1 MSVERLTFACMQP
14 FLESILAD
22 PGTGGRLQWDA
33 EKHHWL
39 NPLSFVAY
47 PVAEGAIDLRPQ
59 LPFVQPRQPEL
70 HRRYGT
76 SFEYPEHYQHDA
88 EVFDYTE
95 QPADA
100 ATRHENRR
108 LHQRILE
115 ALPKKAELILDVG
128 CGNAWLAEALLPK
141 GKTVLSMD
149 ISNVNPQKAIQR
161 FPSERHIGLVA
172 DVYHLPIQPRSLD
185 AIVASEIM
193 EHVPDPKLFI
203 EKLTAALKP
212 GGVLVITTPYD
223 EQRQHHLCV
232 HCNRPTPSHAHLHS
246 FSEANIGEF
255 IPESIGYET
264 RAFHNTYLLRLKSH
278 LIFRWLPHW
287 AWKVKDAAW
296 NNLFGKPTRFLIRLT
311 GPDEQKPLA

>member
-1 MSVERLTFACMQP
+1 MNVLERLTFTGMQTL
-14 FLESILAD
+14 LESILAD

-33 EKHHWL
+33 GAKHWI
-39 NPLSFVAY
+39 NPLSFAAY
-47 PVAEGAIDLRPQ
+47 SVREGVIDLRPKIPLVKPQ
-59 LPFVQPRQPEL
+59 LPEL

-76 SFEYPEHYQHDA
+76 SFEYLEHYQRDA

-95 QPADA
+95 PPADA

-115 ALPKKAELILDVG
+115 ALPQKAELVLDVG

-149 ISNVNPQKAIQR
+149 ISTANPQKALQR

-172 DVYHLPIQPRSLD
+172 DAYHLPILPGSLD
-185 AIVASEIM
+185 AIVTSEIM

-223 EQRQHHLCV
+223 EQRQYHLCV

-287 AWKVKDAAW
+287 TWKVKDAAW

-311 GPDEQKPLA
+311 RPKAKSL